1 MAREAV
7 ETSARTTCSVRDRK
21 GEWHMKSSLRPGWI
35 KKNFLCFA
43 KKRGEGEKEEAT
55 SKADANENGLDQR

>member
-1 MAREAV
+1 
-7 ETSARTTCSVRDRK
+7 
-21 GEWHMKSSLRPGWI
+21 MKSSLRPGWN
-35 KKNFLCFA
+35 KKSSFFVFR